1 MSLRHKCFPKLCS
14 NFVQT
19 PIYDLMQQTKK
30 YSMIWSQKQKPINLQ
45 ITLVVKSLDKMI
57 LKTKYKK
64 LALILLN
71 TVTLDLYKRNLN
83 NFSKEK
89 FGLAKNTFSKH
100 F

>member
-1 MSLRHKCFPKLCS
+1 MSLRHQYFPKLCS

-30 YSMIWSQKQKPINLQ
+30 YSMILSQKQKPINLQ

>member
-1 MSLRHKCFPKLCS
+1 
-14 NFVQT
+14 
-19 PIYDLMQQTKK
+19 
-30 YSMIWSQKQKPINLQ
+30 MIWAQKQKPINLQ